1 MSLTINLCNAGQLIA
16 VSISCLCPYP
26 LVPLLSVLLLSHL
39 VSYFSLLE
47 SLVEVRQLERHL
59 GRPTTSRPK
68 W

>member
-1 MSLTINLCNAGQLIA
+1 
-16 VSISCLCPYP
+16 